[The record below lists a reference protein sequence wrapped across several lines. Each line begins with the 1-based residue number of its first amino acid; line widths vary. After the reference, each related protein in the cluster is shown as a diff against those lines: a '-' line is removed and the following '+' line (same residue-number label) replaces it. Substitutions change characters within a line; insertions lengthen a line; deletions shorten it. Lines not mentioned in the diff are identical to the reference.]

1 MELSEYI
8 SHFNK
13 RYPYTKLTITQEND
27 NHLTIHIGGELNLE
41 SATELGII
49 GEMILDTLFAGTI
62 ITLDLAG
69 LHYISSTGVGSISQ
83 LALQASRRNISF
95 KIINCESKV
104 REVFQLLGLLS
115 VLNIK

>member
-1 MELSEYI
+1 MELSECI

-13 RYPYTKLTITQEND
+13 RYPYTTLAITQEDD
-27 NHLTIHIGGELNLE
+27 NHLTIHLGGELNLE
-41 SATELGII
+41 SATEFGTI
-49 GEMILDTLFAGTI
+49 GEIVLATLFAGTTI
-62 ITLDLAG
+62 ILDLAG

-83 LALQASRRNISF
+83 LVLQASRRNISVQ
-95 KIINCESKV
+95 IINCQPKV